1 VTDFSVPGYTL
12 RSGSGLDRAL
22 LLQFMQRTH
31 RELYPHN
38 SYPHLAETIDRYLSP
53 DTPLWWVEAS
63 DNPRSPV
70 GCLWLGNVVDQVQGD
85 RHAYILLLYVHPQ
98 HRRQGIGSALLQRA
112 ESWAIERGD
121 RQIGLQVFCQNQ
133 AAIYL
138 YKKMGYKT
146 QSLWMN
152 KVLGEEGRG
161 K

>member
-22 LLQFMQRTH
+22 LLQFMQRTY

-38 SYPHLAETIDRYLSP
+38 NYPHLAETVDRYLAP
-53 DTPLWWVEAS
+53 DTPLWWVEVSGA
-63 DNPRSPV
+63 PHSPV
-70 GCLWLGNVVDQVQGD
+70 GCLWLGNVVDQIRGD
-85 RHAYILLLYVHPQ
+85 RHAYILLLYVQPQ
-98 HRRQGIGSALLQRA
+98 HRRRGIGSALLRQA
-112 ESWAIERGD
+112 EGWAIARGD

-138 YKKMGYKT
+138 YKKMGYET

-152 KVLGEEGRG
+152 KALGEEGEE
-161 K
+161 